1 MNTEQIMQLAL
12 ELAGLSEVPGDSAVL
27 VPGENIKRVLVGV
40 DMGTAEILLAK
51 QLGFDCVIGH
61 HPVGGRA
68 RADFPKVM
76 ARQIE
81 RMMDAGIPINQAQKA
96 LAKKVGQ
103 VERGR
108 HAGNYDQASSAARL
122 LGMPLISIHTPT
134 DILAEQAVQKH
145 IDQALGDDK
154 YATLQD
160 IIDALMQ
167 LPEYQ
172 KTLNGPVIRVG
183 GSKDYAGRP
192 FVIMAGGTNG
202 GVDVLKAYFA
212 AGVGTTISMHMPE
225 DVIAAIK
232 EQNIGNVIVAGHM
245 ASDSIGIN
253 QLLAAL
259 EAKGIEVVRMSG
271 VIDPKN

>member
-12 ELAGLSEVPGDSAVL
+12 QLAGLDEVPADSAVL
-27 VPGENIKRVLVGV
+27 VPGDQIKKVLVGV
-40 DMGTAEILLAK
+40 DMGTAEIMLAK
-51 QLGFDCVIGH
+51 QLGCDCVIGH
-61 HPVGGRA
+61 HPVGGSA

-76 ARQIE
+76 RRQIE
-81 RMMDAGIPINQAQKA
+81 RMMEAGIPINQAQKA

-103 VERGR
+103 VERSG
-108 HAGNYDQASSAARL
+108 HAGNYDQAWSAARL
-122 LGMPLISIHTPT
+122 LHMPLVSIHTPT
-134 DILAEQAVQKH
+134 DILAEQTVQRVIDAAV
-145 IDQALGDDK
+145 GDNPR
-154 YATLQD
+154 ATLQD
-160 IIDALMQ
+160 ILDALMQ

-183 GSKDYAGRP
+183 SPSDYAGKP

-225 DVIAAIK
+225 DVIQAIK
-232 EQNIGNVIVAGHM
+232 DQNIGNVVVAGHM

-253 QLLAAL
+253 QLLQAL
-259 EAKGIEVVRMSG
+259 EQRGVEVIRMSG
-271 VIDPKN
+271 VIDPN